1 MLCLYHYSV
10 YNNHTEEPTYERF
23 LINQSEKLKKWNFSI
38 KFEDILV
45 IMESFCIIA
54 ELLKNYSAISS
65 TLIKG
70 LLCNFKVFNFDS
82 FLI

>member
-23 LINQSEKLKKWNFSI
+23 LINQSEKLKKLNFSI

-54 ELLKNYSAISS
+54 ELL
-65 TLIKG
+65 
-70 LLCNFKVFNFDS
+70 
-82 FLI
+82 